1 MRSRAVAV
9 AILVSLLAGCGSTES
24 GSSPKDQDTKMNMQE
39 AADRADALLDGTFAA
54 IKPAVQWTPTYTVP
68 AECYVDRDRTVMT
81 IISEQRRAAFLGVVE
96 RYWKSKGYKLVDVS
110 TNGLAANFKTEDGFQ
125 LQVLI
130 GAHGQAHFS
139 VTTPCV
145 EKSEVSAPSG
155 PPAGPDYS
163 QQEVPA
169 PNVHS
174 DFWSSNESIPSS
186 SPRGT

>member
-1 MRSRAVAV
+1 MRRRAMVFAV
-9 AILVSLLAGCGSTES
+9 LVLLAGCGSNDS
-24 GSSPKDQDTKMNMQE
+24 GSSPMEQGTNMNMQE
-39 AADRADALLDGTFAA
+39 AADRADAILDGTFEA

-96 RYWKSKGYKLVDVS
+96 RYWKSKGYEIVDVS
-110 TNGLAANFKTEDGFQ
+110 ENGLAANFETQDGFQ
-125 LQVLI
+125 LQVLV

-145 EKSEVSAPSG
+145 EKSDVSAPSG
-155 PPAGPDYS
+155 PPAGPNYS

-174 DFWSSNESIPSS
+174 DFWSSSDPTPTSS
-186 SPRGT
+186 SSRT

>member
-1 MRSRAVAV
+1 MRSSVVA
-9 AILVSLLAGCGSTES
+9 AAMLVLLLVGCGSTNS
-24 GSSPKDQDTKMNMQE
+24 GSSSKKQDTTMNMQE
-39 AADRADALLDGTFAA
+39 AADRADAILDGTFAA
-54 IKPAVQWTPTYTVP
+54 IKPSVQWTPTYTVP

-81 IISEQRRAAFLGVVE
+81 IISKQRRGAFLGVVE
-96 RYWKSKGYKLVDVS
+96 RYWKSKGYELVDVS
-110 TNGLAANFKTEDGFQ
+110 ANGLAANFKTEDGFQ

-163 QQEVPA
+163 QQEVPV

-174 DFWSSNESIPSS
+174 DFWSSNDPIPSS
-186 SPRGT
+186 SPE

>member
-1 MRSRAVAV
+1 MRSVALAVA
-9 AILVSLLAGCGSTES
+9 AMALLLAGCGSSNPGTSSTE
-24 GSSPKDQDTKMNMQE
+24 QDVKMNMQE
-39 AADRADALLDGTFAA
+39 AADRADTLLDGTFAA

-96 RYWKSKGYKLVDVS
+96 RYWKSKGYELVDVS
-110 TNGLAANFKTEDGFQ
+110 ANGLAANFKTEDGFQ
-125 LQVLI
+125 LQVLV

-145 EKSEVSAPSG
+145 EESDVSAPSS

-174 DFWSSNESIPSS
+174 DFWSASEPIPSS
-186 SPRGT
+186 SPSRT

>member
-1 MRSRAVAV
+1 
-9 AILVSLLAGCGSTES
+9 
-24 GSSPKDQDTKMNMQE
+24 MQE
-39 AADRADALLDGTFAA
+39 AADRADAILDATFKA
-54 IKPAVQWTPTYTVP
+54 IKPTVRWTPTYIVP

-96 RYWKSKGYKLVDVS
+96 RFWKSEGYKLIDVS
-110 TNGLAANFKTEDGFQ
+110 ANGLAANFRTEDGFQ

-145 EKSEVSAPSG
+145 EKSDVSAPSS
-155 PPAGPDYS
+155 PPAGPDHA
-163 QQEVPA
+163 QQQAPA

-174 DFWSSNESIPSS
+174 DFWSSEEPLPSAS
-186 SPRGT
+186 RGA

>member
-1 MRSRAVAV
+1 MAA
-9 AILVSLLAGCGSTES
+9 AALVLLLAGCGPAES
-24 GSSPKDQDTKMNMQE
+24 ESSSDHQGSKMNMQE
-39 AADRADALLDGTFAA
+39 AADRADAILDGTFAA
-54 IKPAVQWTPTYTVP
+54 IKPAVQWTPAYTTP

-96 RYWKSKGYKLVDVS
+96 RYWKSRGYELIDVS
-110 TNGLAANFKTEDGFQ
+110 ANGLAANFKTQDGFQ

-145 EKSEVSAPSG
+145 EESEVSAPSS

-174 DFWSSNESIPSS
+174 DFWSSDDPLPSS
-186 SPRGT
+186 SPNGT

>member
-1 MRSRAVAV
+1 MRSRTLAA
-9 AILVSLLAGCGSTES
+9 AALVLLLAGCGPSNVGST
-24 GSSPKDQDTKMNMQE
+24 PKEQNAKMDMQE
-39 AADRADALLDGTFAA
+39 AADRADAILDGTFAA

-96 RYWKSKGYKLVDVS
+96 RYWKSEGYQLVDVS
-110 TNGLAANFKTEDGFQ
+110 ANGLAANFKTKDGFQ
-125 LQVLI
+125 LQVLV

-145 EKSEVSAPSG
+145 DESEVSAPSS

-163 QQEVPA
+163 QQEVPP

-174 DFWSSNESIPSS
+174 SFWSSKDPLPSS
-186 SPRGT
+186 TPNRA

>member
-1 MRSRAVAV
+1 MRRRVWALSAAV
-9 AILVSLLAGCGSTES
+9 LLLAGCGSSNS
-24 GSSPKDQDTKMNMQE
+24 GSSPKEQNTKMNMQE
-39 AADRADALLDGTFAA
+39 AADRADAILDRTFAA
-54 IKPAVQWTPTYTVP
+54 IRPAVQWTPTYTVP

-96 RYWKSKGYKLVDVS
+96 RYWKSKGYELVDVS
-110 TNGLAANFKTEDGFQ
+110 ANGLAANFKTKDGFQ
-125 LQVLI
+125 LQVLV

-145 EKSEVSAPSG
+145 EQSEVSAPSS
-155 PPAGPDYS
+155 PPVGPDYS

-174 DFWSSNESIPSS
+174 DFWSSS
-186 SPRGT
+186 SPLPSPPSTRK